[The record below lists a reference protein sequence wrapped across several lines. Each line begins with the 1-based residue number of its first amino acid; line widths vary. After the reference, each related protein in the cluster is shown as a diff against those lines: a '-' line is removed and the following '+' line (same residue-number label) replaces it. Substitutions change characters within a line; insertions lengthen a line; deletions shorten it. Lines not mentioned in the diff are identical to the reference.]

1 MTTNWTVQEDD
12 ALRAGFRIGTP
23 TKEIANQNG
32 RSEGAVCGRASLLG
46 VTRDNIF
53 DETDGNFCPFCGQG
67 MFDGDECDCD
77 GAKRDRKIKA
87 SIHEAKAA
95 IDRIFGAENE
105 KAGFEVVPDESIE
118 MLKTCV
124 EPLAYHKIH
133 AVSFILS
140 SGTKAK
146 LTRGAKGVIKIERTE
161 TKKDSEEVE
170 E

>member
-1 MTTNWTVQEDD
+1 MTTNWTVQEDE

-23 TKEIANQNG
+23 TKEIAERIG
-32 RSEGAVCGRASLLG
+32 RSEGAVRGRASFLG
-46 VTRDNIF
+46 VTRDNII

-67 MFDGDECDCD
+67 IFGDECNCD

-87 SIHEAKAA
+87 SIFEAKAA
-95 IDRIFGAENE
+95 IDRIFGEENE

-118 MLKTCV
+118 MLKDCV
-124 EPLAYHKIH
+124 EPLAYHKVH
-133 AVSFILS
+133 AVAFVLS

-161 TKKDSEEVE
+161 TKKDSEEIE